1 MLSKKIYLKVE
12 GTYARMI
19 CITHDSEGIFIDQD
33 IVLDKNLFSGKGL
46 GRAFKFAF
54 TLAKLLN
61 MDKKEVNFQAE
72 HIYISY

>member
-1 MLSKKIYLKVE
+1 LQNCL
-12 GTYARMI
+12 
-19 CITHDSEGIFIDQD
+19 

-54 TLAKLLN
+54 TLAELLN